1 MFPFRSKKQT
11 LTYWVVNDMEYWVQG
26 RQILDQAHVL
36 IAGTTGSGKSTLIH
50 KLMWTALAS
59 APTQKQFILAD
70 LKAGLELGRYARLP
84 HTIRFART
92 AEDALSALDYA
103 IEIMDSRCEQ
113 MYKSG
118 EVLWNGSDI
127 YVVIDELGFLLQ
139 QCGSEAL
146 ERLARI
152 SRLGRAARIH
162 LLLATQSPNR
172 GKMGI
177 PAVLQQNMTCCIG
190 LKCKTAIE
198 SRQIIGLAGC
208 ESLPRYG
215 TAFITIGPDLYT
227 LPIVPE
233 ADEVYR
239 ERIAYWTSDRC
250 KKTVVK

>member
-1 MFPFRSKKQT
+1 MFGFGKKRSKAV
-11 LTYWVVNDMEYWVQG
+11 TYWHIENATYWEQG
-26 RQILDQAHVL
+26 QMILDQAHVL

-50 KLMWTALAS
+50 KLMWTALSRTPAR
-59 APTQKQFILAD
+59 TQFILAD

-118 EVLWNGSDI
+118 EVMWNGSDV

-139 QCGSEAL
+139 QCESEAL
-146 ERLARI
+146 KRLARI

-177 PAVLQQNMTCCIG
+177 PAVLQQNMTCCVG

-208 ESLPRYG
+208 EGLPRYG
-215 TAFITIGPDLYT
+215 TAYVTIGPDLYL
-227 LPIVPE
+227 LPITPE
-233 ADEVYR
+233 SDDVYR
-239 ERIAYWTSDRC
+239 ERIAYWMSDKC
-250 KKTVVK
+250 KVTE

>member
-1 MFPFRSKKQT
+1 MFGLKKKQT
-11 LTYWVVNDMEYWVQG
+11 VTYWVVNDMEYWVQG
-26 RQILDQAHVL
+26 EQILDQAHVL

-59 APTQKQFILAD
+59 TPTEKQFILAD

-118 EVLWNGSDI
+118 EVLWNGSDV

-177 PAVLQQNMTCCIG
+177 PAVLQQNMTCCVG

-208 ESLPRYG
+208 ENLPRYG
-215 TAFITIGPDLYT
+215 TAFVTIGPDLYT
-227 LPIVPE
+227 LPITPE

>member
-1 MFPFRSKKQT
+1 MFGLKKKQT
-11 LTYWVVNDMEYWVQG
+11 VTYWVVNDMEYWVQG
-26 RQILDQAHVL
+26 EQILDQAHVL

-59 APTQKQFILAD
+59 TPSEKQFILAD

-118 EVLWNGSDI
+118 EVLWNGSDV

-177 PAVLQQNMTCCIG
+177 PAVLQQNMTCCVG

-208 ESLPRYG
+208 ENLPRYG
-215 TAFITIGPDLYT
+215 TAFVTIGPDLYT
-227 LPIVPE
+227 LPITPE

>member
-1 MFPFRSKKQT
+1 MFGLKKKQT
-11 LTYWVVNDMEYWVQG
+11 VTYWVVNDMEYWVQG
-26 RQILDQAHVL
+26 EQILDQAHVL

-59 APTQKQFILAD
+59 TPTEKQFILAD

-118 EVLWNGSDI
+118 EVLWNGSDV

-177 PAVLQQNMTCCIG
+177 PAVLQQNMTCCVG

-208 ESLPRYG
+208 ENLPRYG

-227 LPIVPE
+227 LPITPE

>member
-1 MFPFRSKKQT
+1 MFGLKKKQT
-11 LTYWVVNDMEYWVQG
+11 VTYWVVNDMEYWVQG

-118 EVLWNGSDI
+118 EVLWNGSDV

-139 QCGSEAL
+139 ECGSEAL

-208 ESLPRYG
+208 ENLPRYG

-227 LPIVPE
+227 LPITPE
-233 ADEVYR
+233 SDEVYR